1 MIRRR
6 IESKSITILL
16 ALICLAACGQRGPAE
31 ATLSPQARTFSCA
44 FFLAQTSPDTL
55 NCISINADSVVL
67 QTQATTGTQVT
78 INLDGVTV
86 TFNDT
91 LYVAQ
96 DEPERTIILGALDGV
111 VVAGINGLTRILQR
125 AMQITLSVESTADPS
140 ALSPVPLNLPA
151 LQATDLSDLPRPII
165 LPEIVTPPAEATEE
179 MSLTESCPEVEGWT
193 GTYTIRRGDTLSS
206 VAARAGVTIEAIQ
219 TANCLSNPDVLSPGQ
234 TLRVPASADT
244 ADAASFTVE
253 PDTIRSGECA
263 TISWVIENAGLVYF
277 EGEPA
282 AHAESRSACP
292 LRTATYTLLVIF
304 TDGAQVGYTTTLNV
318 TEP

>member
-1 MIRRR
+1 MLRR
-6 IESKSITILL
+6 IEPTLIAIL
-16 ALICLAACGQRGPAE
+16 AAMICLTACGQRGSAE
-31 ATLSPQARTFSCA
+31 VAMLPEAQVFSCA
-44 FFLAQTSPDTL
+44 HFLAQTSPGTL
-55 NCISINADSVVL
+55 NCTGIDANSLVL
-67 QTQATTGTQVT
+67 QTHAVTGTQT
-78 INLDGVTV
+78 TLNLGNVII

-91 LYVAQ
+91 LYLGQ
-96 DEPERTIILGALDGV
+96 DGSVRTIVLGALDGV
-111 VVAGINGLTRILQR
+111 VVAGMNGLTRILQR
-125 AMQITLSVESTADPS
+125 GMQITVNTESTIDPS
-140 ALSPVPLNLPA
+140 ALSSVPLNIPA
-151 LQATDLSDLPRPII
+151 LHTADLSALPRPVI
-165 LPEIVTPPAEATEE
+165 LPEIVTPSVEETAEL
-179 MSLTESCPEVEGWT
+179 SQVESCPEVEGWT
-193 GTYTIRRGDTLSS
+193 GTYTILRGDTLSN
-206 VAARAGVTIEAIQ
+206 VAARAGVTIDAIQ

-244 ADAASFTVE
+244 PDTASFTVE